1 MIYYEGVKYQFQRR
15 DFVKA
20 TFVDSKYTHATHN
33 PEVRVITRAVC
44 DEDVQCNGIA
54 VLVPRGGGTA
64 DLLLCNMEAEL

>member
-1 MIYYEGVKYQFQRR
+1 L
-15 DFVKA
+15 
-20 TFVDSKYTHATHN
+20 TLKYTHATHN